1 MRLSPVA
8 PSGADLSGRHFPV
21 YVKCSLA
28 SVGGSSRV
36 PSSPSMRSLHALE
49 TESPVETRAINAA
62 MPERSWSAVS
72 PASNSPEPQGLCF
85 VTKIKV
91 KSEFFTLSNL
101 VLGWYPSSVGT
112 ESCILFVCVI
122 D

>member
-36 PSSPSMRSLHALE
+36 QSSPSMRSLHVLE

-72 PASNSPEPQGLCF
+72 PASNSPEPQDLCF

-91 KSEFFTLSNL
+91 KSELFTLSNL